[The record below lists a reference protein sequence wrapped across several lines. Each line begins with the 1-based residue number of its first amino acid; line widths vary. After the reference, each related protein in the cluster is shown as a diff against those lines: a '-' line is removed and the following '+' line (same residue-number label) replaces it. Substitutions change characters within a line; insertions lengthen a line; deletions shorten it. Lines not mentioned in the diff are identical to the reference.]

1 VDASAADADAELDG
15 ATEHATEGGEGRTP
29 LLALDGFNGPLEQL
43 LALARARQ
51 VDLARVPLADL
62 VDQLTAAWRHA
73 PPATPL
79 SQKGDWV
86 VMAAWLLQLRSLL
99 LLPAEAPTRQAAEVE
114 AEQVRLRLLE
124 LRQARALAA
133 WLERRPQLGRDVFA
147 RGQPE
152 APGAA
157 VEAAPPLA
165 GQLDALPAAPALDV
179 IEFLWASLA
188 LFDDD
193 ARGADTTAQYRPR
206 WLDLHTVPDARARIL
221 RRLAETPDGHRL
233 DTLLPEAADAAGA
246 EAQSL
251 LRRRSAWTS
260 TFVAS
265 LELAKRGDVALAQ
278 EAFLDPVHVRPASS
292 ELLAQDKNGD
302 SRASTAAAAASRD
315 DAAA

>member
-1 VDASAADADAELDG
+1 VDASAAEPHEELAG
-15 ATEHATEGGEGRTP
+15 ATEHAREGAKGQTP
-29 LLALDGFNGPLEQL
+29 LLTLDGFNGPLERL
-43 LALARARQ
+43 LTLARARQ
-51 VDLARVPLADL
+51 VDLARISLAEL
-62 VDQLTAAWRHA
+62 VDQLTAAWRGA

-99 LLPAEAPTRQAAEVE
+99 LLPAEAPARQAAEAE
-114 AEQVRLRLLE
+114 AEQVRLRLVE

-133 WLERRPQLGRDVFA
+133 WLEQRPQLGRDVFA
-147 RGQPE
+147 QGKPE

-157 VEAAPPLA
+157 VEAAAPLA

-179 IEFLWASLA
+179 TEFLWASLA

-193 ARGADTTAQYRPR
+193 APGADAAAQYRPR

-233 DTLLPEAADAAGA
+233 DTLLPEATDAAGA

-251 LRRRSAWTS
+251 LRRRSAWAS

-292 ELLAQDKNGD
+292 KPPTPGHGGD
-302 SRASTAAAAASRD
+302 SRASTAAA
-315 DAAA
+315 